1 MFARKH
7 RKERGSG
14 VSAERKTKRCVLVIW
29 GRVDGVA
36 VLQENDAATE
46 EDINVMVSIAGD
58 IVANLPDG
66 NSVAVVSGRDH
77 SYIEYVVAAGDPE
90 KSRVKEMQRLL
101 EAKEEKK

>member
-14 VSAERKTKRCVLVIW
+14 VRAERKTKRCVLVIW
-29 GRVDGVA
+29 GIDGVA
-36 VLQENDAATE
+36 VIQQDDAATE
-46 EDINVMVSIAGD
+46 EDINVMVSIARD
-58 IVANLPDG
+58 IVGHLPTG